1 MAMMNESHME
11 ALEEAIEMH
20 QMHLDNP
27 TTATPASQRELM
39 RLLIR
44 ARMPQ
49 MSRGKPPAQM
59 GQRKKRSGFAKLRP
73 V

>member
-1 MAMMNESHME
+1 MMNGSHMD

-20 QMHLDNP
+20 QMHLDKP
-27 TTATPASQRELM
+27 ATATPASQKALM
-39 RLLIR
+39 RLLLR

-49 MSRGKPPAQM
+49 MSGGKPPAQM

-73 V
+73 E